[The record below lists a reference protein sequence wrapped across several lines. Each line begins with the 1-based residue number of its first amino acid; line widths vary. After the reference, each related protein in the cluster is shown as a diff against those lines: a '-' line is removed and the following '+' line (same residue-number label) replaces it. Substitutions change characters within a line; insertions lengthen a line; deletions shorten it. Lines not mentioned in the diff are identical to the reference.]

1 MLPLLEVSFHTLLL
15 LQNQVNLTCSIV
27 GAVIGYC
34 FVLLLVGAGSWH
46 HLALKDGKGVVFLC
60 VWSALYI
67 VDAQ

>member
-1 MLPLLEVSFHTLLL
+1 MLHLLEVSFHTLLL

-27 GAVIGYC
+27 GAVTRYF

-46 HLALKDGKGVVFLC
+46 QMALKDRKCVAFLC
-60 VWSALYI
+60 VSLVLYI